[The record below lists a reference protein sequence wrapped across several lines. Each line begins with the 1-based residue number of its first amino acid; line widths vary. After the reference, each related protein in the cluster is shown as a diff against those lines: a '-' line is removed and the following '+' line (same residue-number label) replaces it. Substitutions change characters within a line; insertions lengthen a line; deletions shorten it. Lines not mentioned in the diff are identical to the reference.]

1 MSTTSL
7 PPRGVVRYDGGGSS
21 GVGPGSQPVSRRSWM
36 TIYDAAM
43 VGIVVA
49 GMVWG
54 AWRGITWQLASIASL
69 VLGYTVA
76 HPLSAQLAPQLQQ
89 FGGPVVARA
98 LSMLLIYVAVS
109 GGVFLAAW
117 VVRTTLRQLKFE
129 AFDRHLGMIMGGLE
143 GALVGL
149 VATFFVVSLAP
160 QSRAQIFT
168 SPSGR
173 IVGQVLNA
181 VGPVLPG
188 EVRKELAPFW
198 NTSGDSSAEA
208 GPGPVVA
215 TETAASPARWGRGR
229 VDTPARSDG
238 GATGSDPTIDR
249 LEGLIEAGEARLGRA
264 IVETAKKGLQPAGD
278 SDGRAVERR

>member
-1 MSTTSL
+1 
-7 PPRGVVRYDGGGSS
+7 
-21 GVGPGSQPVSRRSWM
+21 M
-36 TIYDAAM
+36 TIYDVAM

-69 VLGYTVA
+69 VLGYSVA

-98 LSMLLIYVAVS
+98 LAMILIYAAVS
-109 GGVFLAAW
+109 GGVFLVAW
-117 VVRTTLRQLKFE
+117 IVRSTLRRLKFE

-143 GALVGL
+143 GALLGL
-149 VATFFVVSLAP
+149 IATLFVVSLAP

-173 IVGQVLNA
+173 IVGRVMNV

-188 EVRKELAPFW
+188 EVRQELEPFW
-198 NTSGDSSAEA
+198 NEPGGRTGDDGAGAGLAPMTRARGDARAQADHA
-208 GPGPVVA
+208 GPKGNQ
-215 TETAASPARWGRGR
+215 TAS
-229 VDTPARSDG
+229 
-238 GATGSDPTIDR
+238 R
-249 LEGLIEAGEARLGRA
+249 LEELIEEGESRLGRA

-278 SDGRAVERR
+278 ENDRAVERR

>member
-1 MSTTSL
+1 
-7 PPRGVVRYDGGGSS
+7 
-21 GVGPGSQPVSRRSWM
+21 M
-36 TIYDAAM
+36 TIYDVAM

-69 VLGYTVA
+69 VLGYSVA
-76 HPLSAQLAPQLQQ
+76 QPMSAQLAPQLEQ

-98 LSMLLIYVAVS
+98 LAMILIYAAVS
-109 GGVFLAAW
+109 GGVFLVAW
-117 VVRTTLRQLKFE
+117 IVRSTLRQLKFE

-143 GALVGL
+143 GALLGMIVTL
-149 VATFFVVSLAP
+149 FVVSLAP

-173 IVGQVLNA
+173 IVGRVMNV

-188 EVRKELAPFW
+188 EVRQELAPFL
-198 NTSGDSSAEA
+198 NA
-208 GPGPVVA
+208 PGGTIA
-215 TETAASPARWGRGR
+215 
-229 VDTPARSDG
+229 DG
-238 GATGSDPTIDR
+238 GAGDGIAPRDQALGDVRSWTDKRGPGETPTASKLQD
-249 LEGLIEAGEARLGRA
+249 LIEEGESRLGRA

-278 SDGRAVERR
+278 ANDRAVERR